1 MIFLIGMPG
10 TGKTYWGKKLA
21 EAYDQEFI
29 DLDAYIAKKEKAEIA
44 TLFEIEGEE
53 GFRKME
59 NIYLERIIATAA
71 ENTVVA
77 CGGGTP
83 CFYKNMEMM
92 LDAGEVIYLQSTTA
106 YLVNNL
112 KNDTTQRPLLKGKSN
127 LDEYLDK
134 LLAERKEDYELAQHI
149 LQTEDIS
156 LTTFEKI
163 MSHV

>member
-10 TGKTYWGKKLA
+10 TGKTYWAKKIA
-21 EAYDQEFI
+21 DAYDHELI
-29 DLDAYIAKKEKAEIA
+29 DMDAYITKKEKTEIA

-59 NIYLERIIATAA
+59 NMYLERIIAAA
-71 ENTVVA
+71 ADNTVVA

-83 CFYKNMEMM
+83 CFYKNMQMM
-92 LDAGEVIYLQSTTA
+92 LDAGQVVYLQSTTEQ
-106 YLVNNL
+106 LVNNL
-112 KNDTTQRPLLKGKSN
+112 KNDTTVRPLLKNKTN
-127 LDEYLDK
+127 LAAYLDK
-134 LLAERKEDYELAQHI
+134 LLEERKEDYELAQHI

-163 MSHV
+163 IAHV

>member
-21 EAYDQEFI
+21 AAYDHEFI
-29 DLDAYIAKKEKAEIA
+29 DMDAYIAKKEKTEIA

-59 NIYLERIIATAA
+59 NLYLERIIATAS
-71 ENTVVA
+71 ESTVIA

-92 LDAGEVIYLQSTTA
+92 LEAGEVIYLQSTTA
-106 YLVNNL
+106 HLINNL
-112 KNDTTQRPLLKGKSN
+112 KNDTTQRPLLKGKN
-127 LDEYLDK
+127 NMEAYLENV
-134 LLAERKEDYELAQHI
+134 LTERKQDYELAQHI
-149 LQTEDIS
+149 LPTENIS